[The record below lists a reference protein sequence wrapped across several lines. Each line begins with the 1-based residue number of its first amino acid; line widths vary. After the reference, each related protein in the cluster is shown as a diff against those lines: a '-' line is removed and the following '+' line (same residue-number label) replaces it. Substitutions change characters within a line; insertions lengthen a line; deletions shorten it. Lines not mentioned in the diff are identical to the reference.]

1 MSVADDAVI
10 KAAKSL
16 IDNRDFT
23 MVMEYMENDLLLKL
37 TQGSPE
43 NADVNL
49 RNFNAVQALKH
60 GTKILA
66 NAPTEEQKQK
76 EYK

>member
-1 MSVADDAVI
+1 MVVTDKELI

-23 MVMEYMENDLLLKL
+23 VIMDYMENDLLTKL

-43 NADVNL
+43 NASNNL
-49 RNFNAVQALKH
+49 RNLKAALALKQ
-60 GTKILA
+60 GTRILA
-66 NAPTEEQKQK
+66 NGPTADED
-76 EYK
+76 

>member
-49 RNFNAVQALKH
+49 RNFNAVQALKQ